1 VYFFTYEEPRI
12 AIYIKM
18 LNCIAG
24 RITTEPLSEYYY
36 QEKDLPKHTNL
47 EFIKAYLRRGR
58 NDIPQ
63 LEQAQQILKE
73 LTDSGR
79 LVVEERNYSVEQ
91 LAQVLTKE
99 AVEKENIGAVFID
112 YIQRMNTE
120 AISFQEK
127 RLEVAYI
134 SDRVLQIAKTS
145 GLPVILGAQA
155 KRTANDK
162 MKLDD
167 LKEAG
172 NLEED
177 ANLVLG
183 LFNEHRGNTDKEN
196 VSSTRDTNL
205 IITALKNR
213 DGEVNRSATLVFD
226 QHTGTIKEQH
236 SGSTIHTGGL
246 SFSAQ

>member
-1 VYFFTYEEPRI
+1 
-12 AIYIKM
+12 M

-24 RITTEPLSEYYY
+24 SITTEPLSEYYY
-36 QEKDLPKHTNL
+36 QEKELTKRTNL
-47 EFIKAYLRRGR
+47 GFIKAYLRRGR

-120 AISFQEK
+120 AISFQDK
-127 RLEVAYI
+127 RLEVAFI
-134 SDRVLQIAKTS
+134 SDRILQIAKTS

-155 KRTANDK
+155 KRTSNDK

-183 LFNEHRGNTDKEN
+183 LYNEHRGNTDKEN
-196 VSSTRDTNL
+196 EGSTRDTNL

-213 DGEVNRSATLVFD
+213 DGEVNRSAMLVFD
-226 QHTGTIKEQH
+226 QHTGTIKEQQ
-236 SGSTIHTGGL
+236 GEQRQRLTISQIKKT
-246 SFSAQ
+246 Q